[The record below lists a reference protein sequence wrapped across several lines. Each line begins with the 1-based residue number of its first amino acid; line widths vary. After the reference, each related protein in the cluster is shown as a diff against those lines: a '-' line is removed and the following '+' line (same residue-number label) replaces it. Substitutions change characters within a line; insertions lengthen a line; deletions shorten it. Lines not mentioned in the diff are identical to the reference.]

1 MSRLGPS
8 WSGLGPCKLF
18 LAPKIIG
25 LFELVIFWTY
35 RQNLFYWRNL
45 QKISECKYLKKK
57 YFSQM
62 HKLKSRT
69 IRVYGS
75 TLCTIT
81 KEHGL
86 SVLCN
91 CWGSLCLD
99 GNHCRFYVG
108 SFWIVVDYFLG
119 QCRLS
124 WFAMGRWRS
133 L

>member
-81 KEHGL
+81 KEKFRRTTYGNFWLAWIICSLYLLGIVMFRWESL
-86 SVLCN
+86 SILC
-91 CWGSLCLD
+91 
-99 GNHCRFYVG
+99 
-108 SFWIVVDYFLG
+108 WIVLNRCWLFPW
-119 QCRLS
+119 S
-124 WFAMGRWRS
+124 M
-133 L
+133 